1 MPEESRSVIK
11 IKPSLIP
18 YTWKGLTLALLGLAI
33 YGAVSTFLP
42 QLQSVSPV
50 YVPPSILTG
59 VALLFVLVGA
69 LGILVGVVR
78 RNMFTYLI
86 TNSEMIVQKQ
96 LFTRNVRRI
105 PFASLSDVEVS
116 QTLIGRLAR
125 YGNVAPVTKS
135 GYGLVRGMD
144 RAENITAEM
153 SNVPNPDQVANIIL
167 TRASAT
173 SKSSVT

>member
-1 MPEESRSVIK
+1 VSETNEPVIK

-18 YTWKGLTLALLGLAI
+18 YTWKGLALALLGLAI
-33 YGAVSTFLP
+33 YVETPTLLP
-42 QLQSVSPV
+42 RLQSVSPV
-50 YVPPSILTG
+50 YAPLSVLNG
-59 VALLFVLVGA
+59 VALLLVLVGA
-69 LGILVGVVR
+69 LGVLVGVVR

-86 TNSEMIVQKQ
+86 TNSEVTVQKQ
-96 LFTRNVRRI
+96 FLRRSVRRI

-116 QTLIGRLAR
+116 QTLVGRIAG

-153 SNVPNPDQVANIIL
+153 TNVPNPDKVASIVL
-167 TRASAT
+167 TRASSA
-173 SKSSVT
+173 SKSNVT